1 VQLVNEEISICFTS
15 PSLSGIRLA
24 FSVAIGLYLYF
35 FFSFKGLLGLA
46 LSSPSPEGA
55 SMFLLGSYL
64 KFLHKTPCM

>member
-1 VQLVNEEISICFTS
+1 MFHLSKSERHQAGLFGRDWSLLV
-15 PSLSGIRLA
+15 
-24 FSVAIGLYLYF
+24 F